1 MVREDVPQGDNN
13 RVLSATLCS
22 RVEAKNDVLESKEY
36 QHGQVA
42 SREHKAW
49 RHTTTRI
56 NPDSGKPEDEKFVQ
70 VVNEHNITWKYAVN
84 GSLVEKR
91 VEQLIT
97 AAAQYRNE
105 AMSESNN

>member
-1 MVREDVPQGDNN
+1 M
-13 RVLSATLCS
+13 
-22 RVEAKNDVLESKEY
+22 
-36 QHGQVA
+36 
-42 SREHKAW
+42 HKAW
-49 RHTTTRI
+49 RHTTSCI